1 MTPVAELFYEE
12 LVSEEWIIDASQFDD
27 SQTGLAL
34 QKVDAQFIISPYV
47 YDDDIL
53 DIKFSL
59 DLPESFVQSGLYYK
73 QYLQL
78 YVANVDIDAKTNPLR
93 TVACMQEVD
102 VEGHTLVMNYVG
114 VNSFNSANE
123 YVNGRNF
130 SAELVEDIEVGP
142 QVFGNTTENW

>member
-1 MTPVAELFYEE
+1 M
-12 LVSEEWIIDASQFDD
+12 
-27 SQTGLAL
+27 
-34 QKVDAQFIISPYV
+34 

-59 DLPESFVQSGLYYK
+59 DLPESFVQPGLYYK
-73 QYLQL
+73 QYMQL

-102 VEGHTLVMNYVG
+102 VPGHSLVMNYVG
-114 VNSFNSANE
+114 VNTFDGAHE
-123 YVNGRNF
+123 YVAGRNF

-142 QVFGNTTENW
+142 QVFGNTTNDW